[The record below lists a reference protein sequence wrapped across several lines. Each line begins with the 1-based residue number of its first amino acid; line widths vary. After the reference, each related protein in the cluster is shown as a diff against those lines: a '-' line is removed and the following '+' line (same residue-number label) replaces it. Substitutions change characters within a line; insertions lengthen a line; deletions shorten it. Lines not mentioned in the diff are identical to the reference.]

1 MEPKQKTASRSQVR
15 NNTHGAVAGA
25 RANRHEVIERI
36 YQEWDA
42 ALSGGDVEEL
52 LALYAADAVL
62 ESPLVS
68 YLMNQEVG
76 ICRGHDE
83 LRPLFEMLR
92 ERKPAVRQH
101 YRSGYFTNGKK
112 LIWEYPRVTPKG
124 EQMDFVEVMEI
135 NDDGLIQHHNVYW
148 GWFGVRILQRN
159 EYHKVGQRPDDTPHR
174 NRAAAKNR

>member
-1 MEPKQKTASRSQVR
+1 MEAKQKTASRSQVR
-15 NNTHGAVAGA
+15 NNTHVAVAGA
-25 RANRHEVIERI
+25 RAHRHEVFERI

-92 ERKPAVRQH
+92 QRKPPVRQH
-101 YRSGYFTNGKK
+101 YRTGYFTNGKK

-135 NDDGLIQHHNVYW
+135 NNDGLIQHHSVYW
-148 GWFGVRILQRN
+148 GWFGMRVLQRN

-174 NRAAAKNR
+174 NGAAAKNG